1 MPKKMPSH
9 WGKDGGDPTPPCEFV
24 VFATWAFGPI
34 PPGRHLGTCDGQ
46 VPMPMRVERPSVGK
60 GPFVTFKVCSVH
72 RGLAVETEAEKVG
85 DYRVIQ

>member
-1 MPKKMPSH
+1 
-9 WGKDGGDPTPPCEFV
+9 
-24 VFATWAFGPI
+24 
-34 PPGRHLGTCDGQ
+34 
-46 VPMPMRVERPSVGK
+46 MRVERPSVGK